1 MFHKKHKLKIFNF
14 VEKSSSVLKIF
25 TVLYFNNLMIYQ
37 ICDVMMS
44 ISTYDS
50 VDFKIT
56 FSTRTDKVTKFVQLI
71 DISMG
76 NDFHESFEQFGKLGL
91 HSRSISI

>member
-37 ICDVMMS
+37 ICDVLMS

-50 VDFKIT
+50 VDF
-56 FSTRTDKVTKFVQLI
+56 
-71 DISMG
+71 
-76 NDFHESFEQFGKLGL
+76 
-91 HSRSISI
+91 